1 MDEPKNLQSV
11 GAAATGVKQQV
22 SGTAADAKQKLT
34 DAGRDAAGQLS
45 DVAQTATQTATTKVK
60 AAAEYLRETE
70 FAAMVNDVKDIVGR
84 YPGWSL
90 AAAAAVGFLIAH
102 MRSRD

>member
-45 DVAQTATQTATTKVK
+45 DVAQTATTKVK